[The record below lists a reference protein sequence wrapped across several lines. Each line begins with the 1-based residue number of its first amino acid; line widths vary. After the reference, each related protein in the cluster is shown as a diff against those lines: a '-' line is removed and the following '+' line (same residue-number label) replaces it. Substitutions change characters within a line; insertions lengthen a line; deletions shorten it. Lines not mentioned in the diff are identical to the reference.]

1 MAFTETGEPI
11 IAFDY
16 SARTVD
22 VDGRLH
28 ISKSHI
34 SKACVNPYYGRE
46 IPDPEK
52 KLGLVPDKI
61 YYMLRHPDELAKGA
75 PTFARLPIL
84 AKHVPISSA
93 SIPQDLIVGAI
104 GSDVEFNF
112 PYLDADL
119 CFWTDAS
126 IAGIETKQ
134 VRELS
139 CAYRYVAI
147 MVPGIYEGQSYDGV
161 MTDIIGNHLAQV
173 ESGRAGSDVFAA
185 DSQLEIKAMKMT
197 KLGNALVVA
206 LGGLSPKIAQDAA
219 LPALVGELTPKT
231 LKANRAAI
239 QASLVAMDAEAA
251 EKCDK
256 VMDGFGEEDPEPKE
270 PKAKDKKAKDS
281 KGAKDDDDM
290 AAHDSDD
297 DEEEK
302 KKKAADKKAKDS
314 KETDEKVEKA
324 MDSMRKELRDA
335 NEARNAV
342 RSIVG
347 EVIAQDSAESI
358 YEFALDEMKV
368 DHSGVTQLAGL
379 KSLFTLAHA
388 KGAQSEAPKRIAM
401 DAAGVTTQF
410 PNAMRF
416 KQA

>member
-1 MAFTETGEPI
+1 MDHLITL
-11 IAFDY
+11 AFDT
-16 SARTVD
+16 ARTID

-46 IPDPEK
+46 IPGAAS
-52 KLGLVPDKI
+52 LGLDPDKI
-61 YYMLRHPDELAKGA
+61 YYLLRHPEELAKAA

-84 AKHVPISSA
+84 AKHVPISA
-93 SIPQDLIVGAI
+93 DSIPTELIVGAI

-119 CFWTDAS
+119 CFWTSES

-139 CAYRYVAI
+139 CAYRYVPI
-147 MVPGIYEGQSYDGV
+147 MVPGVYEGQSYDGV

-185 DSQLEIKAMKMT
+185 DSKPEIKEMKMT

-231 LKANRAAI
+231 LKANRTEI
-239 QASLVAMDAEAA
+239 RASLVAMDAEAA

-256 VMDGFGEEDPEPKE
+256 VMDGFEGEDEPEPKE
-270 PKAKDKKAKDS
+270 PKKGKDKAKDS
-281 KGAKDDDDM
+281 KGAKDGKKGKDAKPEGAEDEDEDDAPAQDGEE
-290 AAHDSDD
+290 DD
-297 DEEEK
+297 K
-302 KKKAADKKAKDS
+302 
-314 KETDEKVEKA
+314 KVEKA
-324 MDSMRKELRDA
+324 MDAFKRELRDA
-335 NEARNAV
+335 DEARRAV
-342 RSIVG
+342 RPVVG
-347 EVIAQDSAESI
+347 EVIAQDSAEQI
-358 YEFALDEMKV
+358 YEFALDHMKV
-368 DHSGVTQLAGL
+368 EHGGVKELSGL
-379 KSLFTLAHA
+379 KALFGLASTR
-388 KGAQSEAPKRIAM
+388 GAQSEGPARIIAQDSAGM
-401 DAAGVTTQF
+401 AAKF
-410 PNAMRF
+410 PQAARF
-416 KQA
+416 RQA

>member
-1 MAFTETGEPI
+1 
-11 IAFDY
+11 
-16 SARTVD
+16 
-22 VDGRLH
+22 
-28 ISKSHI
+28 
-34 SKACVNPYYGRE
+34 
-46 IPDPEK
+46 
-52 KLGLVPDKI
+52 
-61 YYMLRHPDELAKGA
+61 
-75 PTFARLPIL
+75 
-84 AKHVPISSA
+84 
-93 SIPQDLIVGAI
+93 
-104 GSDVEFNF
+104 
-112 PYLDADL
+112 
-119 CFWTDAS
+119 
-126 IAGIETKQ
+126 
-134 VRELS
+134 
-139 CAYRYVAI
+139 
-147 MVPGIYEGQSYDGV
+147 
-161 MTDIIGNHLAQV
+161 
-173 ESGRAGSDVFAA
+173 
-185 DSQLEIKAMKMT
+185 MKMT

-281 KGAKDDDDM
+281 KGAKDDDD
-290 AAHDSDD
+290 ARTGNDSDET
-297 DEEEK
+297 EEEK
-302 KKKAADKKAKDS
+302 EKKAADKKAKDS

-324 MDSMRKELRDA
+324 MDSMRREFRDA
-335 NEARNAV
+335 DEARRAV
-342 RSIVG
+342 RSVVG

-416 KQA
+416 SQA